1 VLTSTPA
8 DHYRGFLFW
17 LGRQDWFNWLGPR
30 LFTPLDIRLY
40 SRVHGALVSA
50 GPPVLPLLMLT
61 TLGRVSGRDRT
72 VPLLYML
79 RGDDLIVVG
88 SNWAR
93 AHHPAWSE
101 NLLANARCFVTI
113 GRSTQRA
120 CAQLLPADEADA
132 LWPSLEAFCP
142 VWRTYRVRSG
152 RELRVFVL
160 RPERP
165 AQAG

>member
-1 VLTSTPA
+1 
-8 DHYRGFLFW
+8 
-17 LGRQDWFNWLGPR
+17 
-30 LFTPLDIRLY
+30 
-40 SRVHGALVSA
+40 
-50 GPPVLPLLMLT
+50 VLPLLMLA

-88 SNWAR
+88 SNWAP

-101 NLLANARCFVTI
+101 NLLANARCSVTI
-113 GRSTQRA
+113 GRSTHRA

-132 LWPSLEAFCP
+132 LWPKLEAFCP
-142 VWRTYRVRSG
+142 VWRTYRERSS

-160 RPERP
+160 RPEPR